1 MAVAGVAVPG
11 CAGFSQPA
19 PVLSGA
25 RSVCLDMRPIAIHK
39 GCVLV
44 AIEAILPRALRLRL
58 LPAGLR
64 HRRHCS
70 TTEEGAR
77 RSITGQ
83 DMNTARSTHARG
95 ARGVSALD
103 SDTADQTRSPRRL
116 TAAGELSSGVG
127 SFRACLARSVAMFV
141 SVQSGFQR
149 IQSHLLL
156 LSLRPVLHVSE
167 EQKIGPDRRRESL
180 IHSFLQMS

>member
-58 LPAGLR
+58 LPAGLL

-116 TAAGELSSGVG
+116 TAAGELISGAYE
-127 SFRACLARSVAMFV
+127 RAWHGRSPCLSQCRAVRAQAVPPAATLAASCASCF
-141 SVQSGFQR
+141 
-149 IQSHLLL
+149 
-156 LSLRPVLHVSE
+156 
-167 EQKIGPDRRRESL
+167 DRG
-180 IHSFLQMS
+180 

>member
-11 CAGFSQPA
+11 CAGSSQPA

-58 LPAGLR
+58 LPAGLL

-116 TAAGELSSGVG
+116 TAAGELISGAYERAWHGRSPCLSQCRAVRAQAVPPAATLAASCASCSSN
-127 SFRACLARSVAMFV
+127 
-141 SVQSGFQR
+141 
-149 IQSHLLL
+149 
-156 LSLRPVLHVSE
+156 E
-167 EQKIGPDRRRESL
+167 EQNNWSL
-180 IHSFLQMS
+180 IAVNL